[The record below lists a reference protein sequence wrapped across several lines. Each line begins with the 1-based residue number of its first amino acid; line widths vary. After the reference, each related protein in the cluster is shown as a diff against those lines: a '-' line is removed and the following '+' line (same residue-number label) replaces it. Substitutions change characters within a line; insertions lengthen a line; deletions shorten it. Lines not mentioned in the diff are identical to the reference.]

1 MEAWAFD
8 HLLIQPLDNAD
19 AAANMQAAIDLVM
32 ARPRWRLSLQSH
44 KYLGLR

>member
-1 MEAWAFD
+1 MEGWAFG
-8 HLLIQPLDNAD
+8 HLLIQPLDDPNAP
-19 AAANMQAAIDLVM
+19 ANMQAAIDLVM